1 MKRERDAAS
10 RRLEGLPSR
19 SPSADDR
26 PLPTRPPVS
35 GYRLPIPPKSSN
47 SAARGRP
54 TSADLFGRDSSRPR
68 DPFARSAVVQPAVH
82 SRSSSDASPRPQ
94 QDFGSPGRPLPVSER
109 SGPSR
114 TYSEWANARERDEP
128 SQTRGPIT
136 VFEVEQLLWSIR
148 DGFEEQSKSYGQ
160 NQQRQEQVSQVI
172 ASLAQWVAEDRQL
185 RDAQHNDLVSAVQGV
200 VQHVSELPQKL
211 LATLQNAEPGVDE
224 PAQPTMDVVED
235 EAEGTGEQPVE
246 ADVDE
251 AAGDEAAGDEAVGD
265 EAAVESGGD
274 GRMGTAAK
282 GFGINPLSSFAAV
295 ASAQKTGTA
304 AAKPKGVKGPR
315 MPGVRLW
322 GAPEPVADRAAG
334 WGRGAVAAKDAKDA
348 KDKKEVEDALAAD
361 AEADKP
367 PNGPIVEA
375 LKKDEKL
382 GKALEALAAGE
393 GTELDAGTLSLA
405 VFEILQ
411 TMRELSKKQAEQ
423 EAKEAEEKAK
433 NDGLTLKEKAE
444 LEAKKAEIARLEK
457 ETAMTAERTAKI
469 NEMVAQLAEK
479 TDKTDALLAEIAKN
493 VQEGK
498 TTTMDPKLSEE
509 VKKLL
514 GGVQSGV
521 NDHVADFRG
530 KLTSEVQRMFKEVG
544 KLRDEKKTLQT
555 EIAEL
560 MAFQAKHGGQAPK
573 SAAPPAAPAPAP
585 APAADDKPAPPP
597 EPPKAGMPSSGWF
610 GPRPMK

>member
-19 SPSADDR
+19 SPSNDGR

-47 SAARGRP
+47 SGARGRP
-54 TSADLFGRDSSRPR
+54 TSSDLFGRDSSRPR
-68 DPFARSAVVQPAVH
+68 DPFARSAVVRPAVH
-82 SRSSSDASPRPQ
+82 SRSSSEASPRPQ

-109 SGPSR
+109 SGHSR
-114 TYSEWANARERDEP
+114 TYSEWANARERDE
-128 SQTRGPIT
+128 TRGPIT

-185 RDAQHNDLVSAVQGV
+185 RDAQHNDLVSAVNGV
-200 VQHVSELPQKL
+200 VQHVLELPQKL
-211 LATLQNAEPGVDE
+211 LATLQNADPDVDE
-224 PAQPTMDVVED
+224 PPQPTMDATEE
-235 EAEGTGEQPVE
+235 EAESTDEQPVE
-246 ADVDE
+246 AGGDEGAGNE
-251 AAGDEAAGDEAVGD
+251 AAGDEV
-265 EAAVESGGD
+265 AVESGGD
-274 GRMGTAAK
+274 ETMGTAPK
-282 GFGINPLSSFAAV
+282 GFGINPLSSFAAA
-295 ASAQKTGTA
+295 ASARKTGTGT
-304 AAKPKGVKGPR
+304 AKLKGVKGPR

-322 GAPEPVADRAAG
+322 GAPEPVADRAAR
-334 WGRGAVAAKDAKDA
+334 WGGGVAAKEA
-348 KDKKEVEDALAAD
+348 KDKKKIEDALAAD

-457 ETAMTAERTAKI
+457 ETAMSAERTAKI
-469 NEMVAQLAEK
+469 NEMVAQLAQK

-573 SAAPPAAPAPAP
+573 SAAPPAAHAPAP
-585 APAADDKPAPPP
+585 ASTADKPAPPP

-610 GPRPMK
+610 GPRAMK